1 MSDTSKKLREMEAEG
16 RAIDERIRR
25 ATEAQRVTTQPLRIP
40 ADVRRDRRAAP
51 GRTR

>member
-1 MSDTSKKLREMEAEG
+1 MSDTTKKLRELAEEE
-16 RAIDERIRR
+16 RQIEQRIRD
-25 ATEAQRVTTQPLRIP
+25 ALKTQAAQPAAFHP